1 MKTNQEIQKLK
12 DKTFILNLNVPKN
25 EVEKEYQHTLKE
37 IQSGFETKGF
47 RKGKAPLNVVK
58 QQISPE
64 KMLQEVISHLISHLY
79 EQKVKEYELKPIIQ
93 PQIKIKNPPLTFD
106 KEWQIELT
114 ACELPETSFD
124 LSKVSNEIK
133 KINATP
139 IKKEAEPKHDN
150 LDQILE
156 VVIKNSQL
164 ELPAILIDSD
174 IENHSSS
181 LIDQTKQAG
190 ITITQ
195 YLKTKNL
202 TLDQYKENLKDQIIK
217 EWTINLAVEKI
228 AKSEKME
235 VSQKE
240 IESLLSKN
248 PQLASNINLVYFL
261 LTQQKVFEYLQNLK

>member
-12 DKTFILNLNVPKN
+12 DKTFILSLNVPKN

-139 IKKEAEPKHDN
+139 IKKEAEPKHNN
-150 LDQILE
+150 LDKILE

-228 AKSEKME
+228 AKSEKIE
-235 VSQKE
+235 ISQKE
-240 IESLLSKN
+240 VESLLSKN

-261 LTQQKVFEYLQNLK
+261 LTQQKVFEYLQGLK